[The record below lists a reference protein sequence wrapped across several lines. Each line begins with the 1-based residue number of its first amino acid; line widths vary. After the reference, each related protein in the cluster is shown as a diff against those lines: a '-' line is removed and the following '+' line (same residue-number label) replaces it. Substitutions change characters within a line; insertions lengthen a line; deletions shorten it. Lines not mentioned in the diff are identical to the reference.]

1 MLAKT
6 TSPGTKSR
14 WFATKHPGT
23 RACMRFDEL
32 EDQRGQQHSE
42 GEQPDSDKS
51 RFQDLLSAPLM
62 VWPGV
67 VHYRLPL
74 AATDGAEQCLSDL
87 LRCPE
92 ALPLELQPKLSEV
105 REDQPHTPVSNIA
118 AIVQLS
124 DVRSRDRHPVDLQGY
139 PPKRHQVLG
148 RQGNR
153 LVQCSLSWHPCTM
166 SQGTSNRPCH
176 FTSPPFHRKA
186 HGCGKKGHRSFAV
199 GIGVGVG
206 SPSVA
211 LPRRAVSLAR
221 EGSCS
226 QDTTNE
232 GGAGNNAKVG
242 GAGIMQKQVAFAKRR
257 ILAEPP
263 PAHLE
268 RNKRRT
274 SDGWGQAARRPIGS
288 A

>member
-1 MLAKT
+1 MLSKT

-14 WFATKHPGT
+14 WFAAKHPAT

-51 RFQDLLSAPLM
+51 RFQDLLSAPFML
-62 VWPGV
+62 WPGV

-92 ALPLELQPKLSEV
+92 ALSLELQPKLSEV

-153 LVQCSLSWHPCTM
+153 LVQCSLSWHPCTLRAKGPATDPVT
-166 SQGTSNRPCH
+166 SQ
-176 FTSPPFHRKA
+176 A
-186 HGCGKKGHRSFAV
+186 LRS
-199 GIGVGVG
+199 I
-206 SPSVA
+206 
-211 LPRRAVSLAR
+211 
-221 EGSCS
+221 
-226 QDTTNE
+226 
-232 GGAGNNAKVG
+232 
-242 GAGIMQKQVAFAKRR
+242 
-257 ILAEPP
+257 
-263 PAHLE
+263 
-268 RNKRRT
+268 
-274 SDGWGQAARRPIGS
+274 
-288 A
+288 